1 MVLTSHKYFLD
12 IFGINSVGIRRR
24 RVVAMFTGIR
34 IPELK
39 LSKLKTR
46 YINKMKYNLSGCSI
60 CVQCAALK
68 VYLI

>member
-12 IFGINSVGIRRR
+12 ILGINSVGIRRR

-39 LSKLKTR
+39 LSKLKQDIC
-46 YINKMKYNLSGCSI
+46 INKMKYNLSGCSI

-68 VYLI
+68 V